1 MRTIFN
7 RLCLVLFS
15 GSKMYLLH
23 EMEYLVFESV
33 NLEISNSQYEELP
46 LHFLDRLC

>member
-1 MRTIFN
+1 
-7 RLCLVLFS
+7 
-15 GSKMYLLH
+15 MYLLH